1 MRKASL
7 ILSVL
12 FLVSGVLSGASPTT
26 VTQTQST
33 TPTSGKPTPIEQLS
47 YQNAVKFFRE
57 SLKERPLKVHQ
68 RCAVF
73 FEGEYTSSNIYSHS
87 VIIIENSDEDLE
99 ITFYISD
106 DRGMFWISEFIDS
119 AFFTRRETQSL
130 FQLLHQTSGDR
141 TARVGRFWVELT
153 RAEPHHAKIV
163 VFSFTPARPR
173 R

>member
-1 MRKASL
+1 MKHKAIV
-7 ILSVL
+7 ILPVL
-12 FLVSGVLSGASPTT
+12 LLLSAVLCGASPTPVAQAQRT
-26 VTQTQST
+26 TTAKST
-33 TPTSGKPTPIEQLS
+33 STEQLN
-47 YQNAVKFFRE
+47 YQNVVSFFRE

-119 AFFTRRETQSL
+119 AFFNSRETQSL
-130 FQLLHQTSGDR
+130 FQLLHQTGGDR
-141 TARVGRFWVELT
+141 TVRVGRFRLELT
-153 RAEPHHAKIV
+153 RAEPHHAKII
-163 VFSFTPARPR
+163 VFSFTRARPR
-173 R
+173 